1 MRLLLDEH
9 CSPILAQA
17 LRDRG
22 HDVVAVAERPDLTA
36 ASDRALLEAAD
47 REGRALLT
55 NNARH
60 LVPIATQRL
69 GAGGSHAGLAL
80 TSDKSLPRS
89 MDSIGL
95 LISAIERL
103 LAVHPADDALRDQ
116 MRWVVP
122 HSGSSPHR

>member
-9 CSPILAQA
+9 YSQNLAQA

-22 HDVVAVAERPDLTA
+22 HDVVAVAERADLRA

-55 NNARH
+55 NNVRH

-69 GAGGSHAGLAL
+69 GAGESHAGLVL
-80 TSDKSLPRS
+80 TSDSSFPRS
-89 MDSIGL
+89 MGAIGALVSALDS
-95 LISAIERL
+95 L
-103 LAVHPADDALRDQ
+103 LAAHPASEALRDQ
-116 MRWVVP
+116 TRWLEP
-122 HSGSSPHR
+122 AQRP